1 MGRSPDAMAFLPT
14 LATLPPP
21 QGQLW
26 PELASTPE
34 TLTRYGGMAL
44 ALHLGHLVN
53 FDTQIR

>member
-1 MGRSPDAMAFLPT
+1 MAFLPT
-14 LATLPPP
+14 LATLPLP